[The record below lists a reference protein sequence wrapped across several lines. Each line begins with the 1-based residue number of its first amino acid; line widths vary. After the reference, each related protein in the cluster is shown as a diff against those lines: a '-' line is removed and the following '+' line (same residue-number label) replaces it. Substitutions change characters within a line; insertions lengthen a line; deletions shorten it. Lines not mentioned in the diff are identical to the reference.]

1 MSSVNV
7 NTCQFCNKNINKT
20 DHHNPELFDV
30 YSCRGCL
37 LPDFNT
43 LFRQIAYPGQLEVLA
58 TTIRIDEYF
67 IVINYS
73 FNYTTRRSNY
83 TTIYKK
89 FIGLMESSFD
99 IDPITYDAD
108 RPVHDFDTTLDLP
121 LHDPVLLKKKLQLY
135 TLFS

>member
-1 MSSVNV
+1 M
-7 NTCQFCNKNINKT
+7 
-20 DHHNPELFDV
+20 
-30 YSCRGCL
+30 
-37 LPDFNT
+37 PDFNT